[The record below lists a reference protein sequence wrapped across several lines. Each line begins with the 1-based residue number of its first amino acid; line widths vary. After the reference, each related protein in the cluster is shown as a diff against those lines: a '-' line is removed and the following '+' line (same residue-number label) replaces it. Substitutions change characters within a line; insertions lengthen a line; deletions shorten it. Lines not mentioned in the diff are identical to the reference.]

1 MAISEA
7 KETMIKSEGPKTLK
21 PSTALVIGGGI
32 IGLATAYSLC
42 RHGLKV
48 TLLDEGPVDQRASSA
63 TAGIIGGSS
72 VIPWANSKLW
82 PRLPM
87 HLLNREGPLRAAKPL
102 PKNLM
107 GFFMRSVQAGRTEAR
122 ATSASGLA
130 NLGLRGWDAWQDL
143 LCDLPDARDLFIQNG
158 CIFYYETEGDAI
170 ADASSNTVRRSF
182 GMDLTELSAAEMSA
196 LLPPLMRTV
205 TAGVSV
211 NSAGHVVDPI
221 GLQEK
226 LLRAILAMGGKLV
239 GQHVSDFEFA
249 GGKVVSV
256 ITDTACY
263 EADTFVLCAGCGS
276 SVLAAQLGH
285 RIPMIPAWGAS
296 VTFKNAKVDLRT
308 PFLILSDGIAV
319 TPSSAGLRISGLLQV
334 GGAGN
339 AKAMIAALI
348 DHAKRLFGDFEYT
361 DIVTFAGPRPLS
373 ADSLAFLGADRAHDN
388 LYHNYGH
395 GHWGLTQAAISAQ
408 ITGDLVLGR
417 DPKIDISA
425 YRPDRN

>member
-1 MAISEA
+1 MAICEV
-7 KETMIKSEGPKTLK
+7 EGTTMKSEGLKTPK
-21 PSTALVIGGGI
+21 PNTALVIGGGI

-42 RHGLKV
+42 RRGLQV

-72 VIPWANSKLW
+72 VIPWAHSKLW
-82 PRLPM
+82 PRLPK

-107 GFFMRSVQAGRTEAR
+107 SFLMRGLQAGCTEAR
-122 ATSASGLA
+122 AASASGLA
-130 NLGLRGWDAWQDL
+130 NLGLRGWDSWQDL
-143 LCDLPDARDLFIQNG
+143 LCDLPDARDLFVQNG
-158 CIFYYETEGDAI
+158 CLFYYETEKDAL
-170 ADASSNTVRRSF
+170 ADSSSNAIRRSF
-182 GMDLTELSAAEMSA
+182 GMDLTELDAADMRT
-196 LLPPLMRTV
+196 LLPSLTRPAA
-205 TAGVSV
+205 AGVAV

-226 LLRAILAMGGKLV
+226 LQKAILGTGAKLV
-239 GQHVSDFEFA
+239 KQRVNNFEFVEN
-249 GGKVVSV
+249 KVVSV
-256 ITDTACY
+256 ATDEGCY
-263 EADTFVLCAGCGS
+263 EADTFILCAGCRS

-285 RIPMIPAWGAS
+285 RTQMIPAWGAS
-296 VTFKNAKVDLRT
+296 VTFRNSKLDLRI
-308 PFLILSDGIAV
+308 PLLILSDGIAV
-319 TPSSAGLRISGLLQV
+319 TPASGGLRISGLLQV

-348 DHAKRLFGDFEYT
+348 DHAKRLFGDFDYT
-361 DIVTFAGPRPLS
+361 DIITFAGPRPLS
-373 ADSLAFLGADRAHDN
+373 ADSLAFLGVDPANDN

-408 ITGDLVLGR
+408 IIGDLVLGL

-425 YRPDRN
+425 YRPHRN